1 MPMLNWMGR
10 EKAAKATKDV
20 VMKILR
26 EDKELSYCGRDI
38 LTQSRR
44 GAEDRSV
51 SSTGALPQTPNPAEQ
66 NSASLRLC
74 VENKKADNILV
85 HGDNLEALK
94 ALLPFYAGEVKCIYI
109 DPPYNTGSAFEHYDD
124 NLEHSTWLNM
134 MYPRLKLLR
143 EFMREDGSIW
153 ISIDDREGAYLRV
166 ICDEI
171 FGRQNFVS
179 NISWQRTYSTRN
191 DAKGIVNEVEHILV
205 YSKREGWQPKKLA
218 RTEEMD
224 SIYKNLDDDPQGPW
238 TSDNPFAPGAKTHQ
252 GMVYAIQHPFT
263 GELVYPVV
271 GRCWTFGQEEML
283 AHMNGW
289 CPYELREID
298 DAEKRAAICGVGVDD
313 VRKGVKA
320 IMLKDLYFNAETQRR
335 REGEGIVLT
344 GASPQ
349 TPNPDS
355 PVNPVEKETLR
366 LCASALKTKYIPA
379 SFEESKKMAQ
389 AVLKR
394 GQWPK
399 FYFTKNGKGG
409 IRRKTY
415 LSAVGDVPPTNLF
428 EYKDVGHTDEAKKEV
443 LKVFDGQSP
452 FATPK
457 PERLIKRVLEI
468 ATDEGDLV
476 MDSFLGSGTTAAV
489 AHKMG
494 RRWIGIEMGD
504 HAKTHC
510 AVRMKKVVDG
520 EQGGISKTVKWN
532 GGGGFRFYELGEPL
546 LDERGQIAESI
557 PYDVLAAH
565 IWWQD
570 TGTGW
575 GGFNAEAQRRRAG
588 GGLLSLRGVS
598 EARSSEGNSKN
609 PSNLQNSKT
618 PSSESNRNS
627 ASLRLCVEN
636 KNSPVLGIHD
646 GVAYALLYNGI
657 LHDRSVNGGNVL
669 TRQTL
674 GVIKDDLGQAEYRKL
689 VVYGEWNKLGEERL
703 KDEKIEFRQTPY
715 DVVVQK

>member
-1 MPMLNWMGR
+1 MKQQILFAALIAGALFARGGSDMPMLNWMGR
-10 EKAAKATKDV
+10 EKATKATKDV

-26 EDKELSYCGRDI
+26 EEKSLSYGEA
-38 LTQSRR
+38 T
-44 GAEDRSV
+44 
-51 SSTGALPQTPNPAEQ
+51 
-66 NSASLRLC
+66 
-74 VENKKADNILV
+74 KDNILV

-171 FGRQNFVS
+171 FGRQNFVG
-179 NISWQRTYSTRN
+179 NVAWQRTYSKRG
-191 DAKGIVNEVEHILV
+191 DSQGIPVEVEHVLV

-224 SIYKNLDDDPQGPW
+224 ALYKNPDNDPAGRWQN
-238 TSDNPFAPGAKTHQ
+238 TSAFAPSGRSHQ

-263 GELVYPVV
+263 GEMLYPTKDA
-271 GRCWTFGQEEML
+271 CWRYDQNSML
-283 AHMNGW
+283 EIMNGW
-289 CPYELREID
+289 AEYELREID
-298 DAEKRAAICGVGVDD
+298 DTEKRAAICGVGVEE

-320 IMLKDLYFNAETQRR
+320 I
-335 REGEGIVLT
+335 VL
-344 GASPQ
+344 SK
-349 TPNPDS
+349 S
-355 PVNPVEKETLR
+355 L
-366 LCASALKTKYIPA
+366 
-379 SFEESKKMAQ
+379 EESKKSASIVM
-389 AVLKR
+389 KR
-394 GQWPK
+394 GQWPR
-399 FYFTKNGKGG
+399 FYFTSGGKGG

-415 LSAVGDVPPTNLF
+415 LSAVGGVPASNLWLH
-428 EYKDVGHTDEAKKEV
+428 KDVGHTDEAKKEV

-520 EQGGISKTVKWN
+520 EQGGISKAVKWN

-570 TGTGW
+570 TGTAW
-575 GGFNAEAQRRRAG
+575 GA
-588 GGLLSLRGVS
+588 
-598 EARSSEGNSKN
+598 SKGA
-609 PSNLQNSKT
+609 KGT
-618 PSSESNRNS
+618 
-627 ASLRLCVEN
+627 
-636 KNSPVLGIHD
+636 VLGVHD

-674 GVIKDDLGQAEYRKL
+674 VVIKDDLGQAEYRKL

-715 DVVVQK
+715 DVVTRR

>member
-26 EDKELSYCGRDI
+26 EEKSLGYGE
-38 LTQSRR
+38 
-44 GAEDRSV
+44 
-51 SSTGALPQTPNPAEQ
+51 
-66 NSASLRLC
+66 AS
-74 VENKKADNILV
+74 KDNILV

-218 RTEEMD
+218 RTEEMNER
-224 SIYKNLDDDPQGPW
+224 YKNP
-238 TSDNPFAPGAKTHQ
+238 DNDVCAWKSGDAFAADGAGHQ

-263 GELVYPVV
+263 GELIYPYASAHW
-271 GRCWTFGQEEML
+271 RYGQEEML
-283 AHMNGW
+283 SIMNGW
-289 CPYELREID
+289 CPYELRDID
-298 DAEKRAAICGVGVDD
+298 DAEKRAAICGVGVDE

-320 IMLKDLYFNAETQRR
+320 IMLSTSL
-335 REGEGIVLT
+335 
-344 GASPQ
+344 
-349 TPNPDS
+349 
-355 PVNPVEKETLR
+355 
-366 LCASALKTKYIPA
+366 
-379 SFEESKKMAQ
+379 EESKKSAQ

-399 FYFTKNGKGG
+399 FFFSKNGQGG
-409 IRRKTY
+409 IARKTY

-468 ATDEGDLV
+468 STDEGDLV

-494 RRWIGIEMGD
+494 RRWIGIEMGE

-520 EQGGISKTVKWN
+520 EQGGISKSVKWN

-570 TGTGW
+570 TGRGW
-575 GGFNAEAQRRRAG
+575 NECKIENVKCKVGDT
-588 GGLLSLRGVS
+588 SLR
-598 EARSSEGNSKN
+598 A
-609 PSNLQNSKT
+609 
-618 PSSESNRNS
+618 S
-627 ASLRLCVEN
+627 ASLREI
-636 KNSPVLGIHD
+636 KSPVLGIHD

-674 GVIKDDLGQAEYRKL
+674 GVIKKDLADAQERVPPKGAAGGLRSCATEYRKL

-703 KDEKIEFRQTPY
+703 ADEKIEFRQTPY
-715 DVVVQK
+715 DVVTRR

>member
-1 MPMLNWMGR
+1 MARVTIGARVALIVVAAMSARILFAEGEPKMPTLNWMGR
-10 EKAAKATKDV
+10 EKATKAVKDV

-26 EDKELSYCGRDI
+26 EDKALSYGD
-38 LTQSRR
+38 
-44 GAEDRSV
+44 G
-51 SSTGALPQTPNPAEQ
+51 
-66 NSASLRLC
+66 
-74 VENKKADNILV
+74 DNILV

-153 ISIDDREGAYLRV
+153 ISIDDREGSYLRV

-218 RTEEMD
+218 RSAEMD
-224 SIYKNLDDDPQGPW
+224 KKYKNPDNDPKGAW
-238 TSDNPFAPGAKTHQ
+238 RSDNAYAPGAKTHQ

-263 GELVYPVV
+263 GEMLYPSSSS
-271 GRCWTFGQEEML
+271 CWRYEQSEML
-283 AHMNGW
+283 AIMNGW
-289 CPYELREID
+289 TEYELRDID
-298 DAEKRAAICGVGVDD
+298 DEDKRAAICGVGVDE

-320 IMLKDLYFNAETQRR
+320 I
-335 REGEGIVLT
+335 VL
-344 GASPQ
+344 AKP
-349 TPNPDS
+349 
-355 PVNPVEKETLR
+355 
-366 LCASALKTKYIPA
+366 I
-379 SFEESKKMAQ
+379 EEAKKFAQ
-389 AVLKR
+389 MVLKR

-399 FYFTKNGKGG
+399 FFFSKNGQGG
-409 IRRKTY
+409 IARKTY

-468 ATDEGDLV
+468 ASDEGDLV
-476 MDSFLGSGTTAAV
+476 MDSFLGSGTTTAV

-494 RRWIGIEMGD
+494 RRWIGIEMGE

-520 EQGGISKTVKWN
+520 EQGGISKAVKWQ
-532 GGGGFRFYELGEPL
+532 GGGGFRFYELGEAIL
-546 LDERGQIAESI
+546 KEDGSLTADI
-557 PYDVLAAH
+557 PFDVMAAH
-565 IWWQD
+565 VWF
-570 TGTGW
+570 TETKRPYVTPK
-575 GGFNAEAQRRRAG
+575 A
-588 GGLLSLRGVS
+588 
-598 EARSSEGNSKN
+598 
-609 PSNLQNSKT
+609 KT
-618 PSSESNRNS
+618 T
-627 ASLRLCVEN
+627 
-636 KNSPVLGIHD
+636 VLGVHD
-646 GVAYALLYNGI
+646 GTAYVLLYNGI
-657 LHDRSVNGGNVL
+657 LMDRSVNGGNVL
-669 TRQTL
+669 TRKTL
-674 GVIKDDLGQAEYRKL
+674 EVIQADLEGLDFKK
-689 VVYGEWNKLGEERL
+689 VIVYGEACRL
-703 KDEKIEFRQTPY
+703 MAPTLEAMKIEFRQTPY
-715 DVVVQK
+715 DLVTRR

>member
-26 EDKELSYCGRDI
+26 EEK
-38 LTQSRR
+38 
-44 GAEDRSV
+44 
-51 SSTGALPQTPNPAEQ
+51 
-66 NSASLRLC
+66 SLGYGDAT
-74 VENKKADNILV
+74 KDNILV

-171 FGRQNFVS
+171 FGRQNFIANVA
-179 NISWQRTYSTRN
+179 WQRTYSKRN
-191 DAKGIVNEVEHILV
+191 DSKGIPAEAEHILV
-205 YSKREGWQPKKLA
+205 YSKRNDWTPKRLT

-224 SIYKNLDDDPQGPW
+224 AKYTSPDGDANAWSSVTISAPDSKQHTGMIY
-238 TSDNPFAPGAKTHQ
+238 A
-252 GMVYAIQHPFT
+252 VQHPIT
-263 GELVYPVV
+263 GELMYPPV
-271 GRCWTFGQEEML
+271 GRHWSFGQPQLLEY
-283 AHMNGW
+283 MNEW
-289 CPYELREID
+289 AEYELRPLD
-298 DAEKRAAICGVGVDD
+298 DYA
-313 VRKGVKA
+313 
-320 IMLKDLYFNAETQRR
+320 RR
-335 REGEGIVLT
+335 REICGEDANV
-344 GASPQ
+344 P
-349 TPNPDS
+349 
-355 PVNPVEKETLR
+355 ETIN
-366 LCASALKTKYIPA
+366 AL
-379 SFEESKKMAQ
+379 
-389 AVLKR
+389 VLKDIEKAKLEATERFNR
-394 GQWPK
+394 GLEKKQPWPML
-399 FYFTKNGKGG
+399 YFTGKGRGG
-409 IRRKTY
+409 IRRKQY
-415 LSAVGDVPPTNLF
+415 LSTSAGRVATNLWLF
-428 EYKDVGHTDEAKKEV
+428 DEVGHTEEAKREIFA
-443 LKVFDGQSP
+443 LFGASDA

-520 EQGGISKTVKWN
+520 EQGGISKAVKWN

-570 TGTGW
+570 TGTAW
-575 GGFNAEAQRRRAG
+575 GA
-588 GGLLSLRGVS
+588 
-598 EARSSEGNSKN
+598 SKGA
-609 PSNLQNSKT
+609 KGT
-618 PSSESNRNS
+618 
-627 ASLRLCVEN
+627 
-636 KNSPVLGIHD
+636 VLGVHE

-674 GVIKDDLGQAEYRKL
+674 GVIKEDLGQAEYRKL

-715 DVVVQK
+715 DVVTRR

>member
-1 MPMLNWMGR
+1 MLAAAIAGGSQKGLSDMPMLNWMGR

-26 EDKELSYCGRDI
+26 EEK
-38 LTQSRR
+38 
-44 GAEDRSV
+44 
-51 SSTGALPQTPNPAEQ
+51 
-66 NSASLRLC
+66 SLGYG
-74 VENKKADNILV
+74 NAAKDNILV

-224 SIYKNLDDDPQGPW
+224 DKYKNP
-238 TSDNPFAPGAKTHQ
+238 DNDVESWKSTDALAPDSVAHQ
-252 GMVYAIQHPFT
+252 GMVYAIQNPVT
-263 GELVYPVV
+263 GKMIYPTP
-271 GRCWTFGQEEML
+271 GRHWAYDQSSILGHLQ
-283 AHMNGW
+283 GW
-289 CPYELREID
+289 AEYELRDID
-298 DAEKRAAICGVGVDD
+298 DAEKRAAICGVDID
-313 VRKGVKA
+313 EVRKGVKA
-320 IMLKDLYFNAETQRR
+320 I
-335 REGEGIVLT
+335 VL
-344 GASPQ
+344 SK
-349 TPNPDS
+349 S
-355 PVNPVEKETLR
+355 L
-366 LCASALKTKYIPA
+366 
-379 SFEESKKMAQ
+379 EESKKSAE

-399 FYFTKNGKGG
+399 FYFMKGGKGG
-409 IRRKTY
+409 LARKTY
-415 LSAVGDVPPTNLF
+415 ISSVGGVAPTNLF

-520 EQGGISKTVKWN
+520 EQGGISKSVKWN

-570 TGTGW
+570 TGTAW
-575 GGFNAEAQRRRAG
+575 GA
-588 GGLLSLRGVS
+588 
-598 EARSSEGNSKN
+598 SKDA
-609 PSNLQNSKT
+609 KGT
-618 PSSESNRNS
+618 
-627 ASLRLCVEN
+627 
-636 KNSPVLGIHD
+636 VLGIHD

-674 GVIKDDLGQAEYRKL
+674 GVIKEDLGQAEYRKL

-703 KDEKIEFRQTPY
+703 EDEKIEFRQTPY
-715 DVVVQK
+715 DVVTRR

>member
-1 MPMLNWMGR
+1 MTVATTGVKLALVMLAAMAALNLFAEGEPKMPTLNWMGR
-10 EKAAKATKDV
+10 EKATKSVKEV

-26 EDKELSYCGRDI
+26 EDKSLSYG
-38 LTQSRR
+38 S
-44 GAEDRSV
+44 G
-51 SSTGALPQTPNPAEQ
+51 
-66 NSASLRLC
+66 
-74 VENKKADNILV
+74 DNVLV

-94 ALLPFYAGEVKCIYI
+94 ALLPFYAGQVKCIYI

-143 EFMREDGSIW
+143 DFMREDGSIW

-224 SIYKNLDDDPQGPW
+224 GKYKNPDNDPQGAW
-238 TSDNPFAPGAKTHQ
+238 TSSDGFAPGAGTHQ
-252 GMVYAIQHPFT
+252 GMVYAIQNPFS
-263 GELVYPVV
+263 GELIYPYD
-271 GRCWTFGQEEML
+271 GACWRYEQETML
-283 AHMNGW
+283 SIMSGW
-289 CPYELREID
+289 AEYELRDID
-298 DAEKRAAICGVGVDD
+298 DAEKRAAICGVGVDE

-320 IMLKDLYFNAETQRR
+320 IMLVN
-335 REGEGIVLT
+335 
-344 GASPQ
+344 SP
-349 TPNPDS
+349 
-355 PVNPVEKETLR
+355 
-366 LCASALKTKYIPA
+366 
-379 SFEESKKMAQ
+379 EESKKSAS

-476 MDSFLGSGTTAAV
+476 LDSFLGSGTTTAV

-494 RRWIGIEMGD
+494 RRWIGIEMGE

-520 EQGGISKTVKWN
+520 EQGGISKAVKWQ
-532 GGGGFRFYELGEPL
+532 GGGGFRYYELGEAIL
-546 LDERGQIAESI
+546 NEDGSLTCDI
-557 PYDVLAAH
+557 PFDVMAAH
-565 IWWQD
+565 VW
-570 TGTGW
+570 
-575 GGFNAEAQRRRAG
+575 F
-588 GGLLSLRGVS
+588 S
-598 EARSSEGNSKN
+598 ET
-609 PSNLQNSKT
+609 KT
-618 PSSESNRNS
+618 PWSE
-627 ASLRLCVEN
+627 CKIEN
-636 KNSPVLGIHD
+636 VKCKIEGAKSTVLGVHE
-646 GVAYALLYNGI
+646 GVAYVLLYNGI
-657 LHDRSVNGGNVL
+657 LRARSVNGGNVL
-669 TRQTL
+669 TRKTL
-674 GVIKDDLGQAEYRKL
+674 EVIQADLSGRDYEKV
-689 VVYGEWNKLGEERL
+689 VVYGEACRL
-703 KDEKIEFRQTPY
+703 MAPTLEALKIEFRQTPY
-715 DVVVQK
+715 DLVTRR

>member
-1 MPMLNWMGR
+1 MGMFTNQKVYTLCLCLAVMTALALFAEGEPKMPTLNWMGR
-10 EKAAKATKDV
+10 EKATKSVKEV

-26 EDKELSYCGRDI
+26 EDKSLSYHADGLLSLRGVSE
-38 LTQSRR
+38 SRR
-44 GAEDRSV
+44 EGENSKNSPV
-51 SSTGALPQTPNPAEQ
+51 LQ
-66 NSASLRLC
+66 NSKTPSSESNN
-74 VENKKADNILV
+74 VLV

-94 ALLPFYAGEVKCIYI
+94 ALLPFYAGQVKCIYI

-143 EFMREDGSIW
+143 DFMREDGSIW

-224 SIYKNLDDDPQGPW
+224 KKYKNPDSDPLGKW
-238 TSDNPFAPGAKTHQ
+238 RSDNAYAPGAKTHQ

-263 GELVYPVV
+263 GEMLYPSSSS
-271 GRCWTFGQEEML
+271 CWRYEQSEML
-283 AHMNGW
+283 AIMNGW
-289 CPYELREID
+289 AEYELRDID
-298 DAEKRAAICGVGVDD
+298 DAEKRAAICGVEVDD
-313 VRKGVKA
+313 VRDGVKA
-320 IMLKDLYFNAETQRR
+320 I
-335 REGEGIVLT
+335 VL
-344 GASPQ
+344 SK
-349 TPNPDS
+349 S
-355 PVNPVEKETLR
+355 
-366 LCASALKTKYIPA
+366 I
-379 SFEESKKMAQ
+379 EESKRTAKD
-389 AVLKR
+389 VLKR

-399 FYFTKNGKGG
+399 FFFSKNGLGG
-409 IRRKTY
+409 IARKTY

-476 MDSFLGSGTTAAV
+476 LDSFLGSGTTTAV

-494 RRWIGIEMGD
+494 RRWIGIEMGE

-510 AVRMKKVVDG
+510 VVRMKKVVDG
-520 EQGGISKTVKWN
+520 EQGGISKAVKWQ
-532 GGGGFRFYELGEPL
+532 GGGGFRYYELGEAIL
-546 LDERGQIAESI
+546 NEDGSLTGDI
-557 PYDVLAAH
+557 PFDVMAAH
-565 IWWQD
+565 VW
-570 TGTGW
+570 
-575 GGFNAEAQRRRAG
+575 F
-588 GGLLSLRGVS
+588 S
-598 EARSSEGNSKN
+598 ET
-609 PSNLQNSKT
+609 KT
-618 PSSESNRNS
+618 PYMGGKEST
-627 ASLRLCVEN
+627 
-636 KNSPVLGIHD
+636 VLGVHE
-646 GVAYALLYNGI
+646 GTAYVLLYNGI
-657 LHDRSVNGGNVL
+657 LKDRSVNGGNVL
-669 TRQTL
+669 TRKTL
-674 GVIKDDLGQAEYRKL
+674 EVIQADLAGRDYEKI
-689 VVYGEWNKLGEERL
+689 VVYGEACRL
-703 KDEKIEFRQTPY
+703 MAPTLEALKIEFRQTPY
-715 DVVVQK
+715 DLVTRR

>member
-1 MPMLNWMGR
+1 MPTLNWMGR
-10 EKAAKATKDV
+10 EKATKSVKDV

-26 EDKELSYCGRDI
+26 EDKSLGKCCQCEN
-38 LTQSRR
+38 
-44 GAEDRSV
+44 GAST
-51 SSTGALPQTPNPAEQ
+51 SSNSQLGNGNIGIGNTPTMATF
-66 NSASLRLC
+66 
-74 VENKKADNILV
+74 DNVLV

-94 ALLPFYAGEVKCIYI
+94 ALLPFYAGQVKCIYI

-134 MYPRLKLLR
+134 MYPRLKLLHD
-143 EFMREDGSIW
+143 FMREDGSIW

-218 RTEEMD
+218 RTEKMD
-224 SIYKNLDDDPQGPW
+224 GKYKNPDNDPQGPW
-238 TSDNPFAPGAKTHQ
+238 TSSDGFAPGAGTHQ
-252 GMVYAIQHPFT
+252 GMVYAIQNPFS
-263 GELVYPVV
+263 GELIYPYD
-271 GRCWTFGQEEML
+271 GACWRYEQETML
-283 AHMNGW
+283 SIMNGW

-298 DAEKRAAICGVGVDD
+298 DAEKRAAICGVGVDE

-320 IMLKDLYFNAETQRR
+320 I
-335 REGEGIVLT
+335 VLVDT
-344 GASPQ
+344 
-349 TPNPDS
+349 
-355 PVNPVEKETLR
+355 
-366 LCASALKTKYIPA
+366 Y
-379 SFEESKKMAQ
+379 EESKKSAE
-389 AVLKR
+389 AVVKR

-443 LKVFDGQSP
+443 LKVFEGQSP

-468 ATDEGDLV
+468 ATSPDDLV
-476 MDSFLGSGTTAAV
+476 LDSFLGSGTTTAV

-494 RRWIGIEMGD
+494 RRWIGIEMGE

-520 EQGGISKTVKWN
+520 EQGGISKAVKWQ
-532 GGGGFRFYELGEPL
+532 GGGGFRYYELGEAIL
-546 LDERGQIAESI
+546 NEDGSLTGDI
-557 PYDVLAAH
+557 PFDVMAAH
-565 IWWQD
+565 VW
-570 TGTGW
+570 
-575 GGFNAEAQRRRAG
+575 F
-588 GGLLSLRGVS
+588 S
-598 EARSSEGNSKN
+598 ET
-609 PSNLQNSKT
+609 KT
-618 PSSESNRNS
+618 PYMGGKKST
-627 ASLRLCVEN
+627 
-636 KNSPVLGIHD
+636 VLGVHE
-646 GVAYALLYNGI
+646 GTAYVLLYNGI
-657 LHDRSVNGGNVL
+657 LKDRSVNGGNVL
-669 TRQTL
+669 TRKTL
-674 GVIKDDLGQAEYRKL
+674 EVIQADLAAARGDARPPEYEKI
-689 VVYGEWNKLGEERL
+689 VVYGEACRL
-703 KDEKIEFRQTPY
+703 MAPTLEALKIEFRQTPY
-715 DVVVQK
+715 DLVTRR

>member
-1 MPMLNWMGR
+1 MTVATIGVRCALFLLAVFTALNLFAEGEPKMPTLNWMGR
-10 EKAAKATKDV
+10 EKATKSVKEV

-26 EDKELSYCGRDI
+26 EDKSLPCG
-38 LTQSRR
+38 S
-44 GAEDRSV
+44 G
-51 SSTGALPQTPNPAEQ
+51 
-66 NSASLRLC
+66 
-74 VENKKADNILV
+74 DNVLV

-143 EFMREDGSIW
+143 EFLREDGSIW

-224 SIYKNLDDDPQGPW
+224 DKYKNP
-238 TSDNPFAPGAKTHQ
+238 DNDVESWKSTDALAPDSVAHQ
-252 GMVYAIQHPFT
+252 GMVYAIQNPVT
-263 GELVYPVV
+263 GKMIYPTP
-271 GRCWTFGQEEML
+271 GRHWAYDQTSILEHLQ
-283 AHMNGW
+283 GW
-289 CPYELREID
+289 AEYELRDID
-298 DAEKRAAICGVGVDD
+298 DAEKRAAICGVGIDE

-320 IMLKDLYFNAETQRR
+320 I
-335 REGEGIVLT
+335 VL
-344 GASPQ
+344 SK
-349 TPNPDS
+349 S
-355 PVNPVEKETLR
+355 L
-366 LCASALKTKYIPA
+366 
-379 SFEESKKMAQ
+379 EESKKSAE

-399 FYFTKNGKGG
+399 FYFMKGGKGG
-409 IRRKTY
+409 LARKTY
-415 LSAVGDVPPTNLF
+415 ISSVGGVAPTNLF

-494 RRWIGIEMGD
+494 RRWIGIEMGE

-520 EQGGISKTVKWN
+520 EQGGISKAVKWN
-532 GGGGFRFYELGEPL
+532 GGGGFRYYELGEAIL
-546 LDERGQIAESI
+546 NEDGSLTGDI
-557 PYDVLAAH
+557 PFDVMAAH
-565 IWWQD
+565 VW
-570 TGTGW
+570 
-575 GGFNAEAQRRRAG
+575 F
-588 GGLLSLRGVS
+588 S
-598 EARSSEGNSKN
+598 ET
-609 PSNLQNSKT
+609 KT
-618 PSSESNRNS
+618 PYIGGKKST
-627 ASLRLCVEN
+627 
-636 KNSPVLGIHD
+636 VLGVHE
-646 GVAYALLYNGI
+646 GTAYVLLYNGI
-657 LHDRSVNGGNVL
+657 LKDRSVNGGNVL
-669 TRQTL
+669 TRKTL
-674 GVIKDDLGQAEYRKL
+674 EVIETDLSGRDYEKI
-689 VVYGEWNKLGEERL
+689 VVYGEACRL
-703 KDEKIEFRQTPY
+703 MAPTLEALKIEFRQTPY
-715 DVVVQK
+715 DLVTRR

>member
-1 MPMLNWMGR
+1 MTVATTGVKLALVMLAVVAALNLFAEGEPKMPTLNWMGR
-10 EKAAKATKDV
+10 EKATKSVKEV

-26 EDKELSYCGRDI
+26 EDKSLSYG
-38 LTQSRR
+38 S
-44 GAEDRSV
+44 G
-51 SSTGALPQTPNPAEQ
+51 
-66 NSASLRLC
+66 
-74 VENKKADNILV
+74 DNVLV

-143 EFMREDGSIW
+143 EFLREDGSIW

-224 SIYKNLDDDPQGPW
+224 DKYKNPDNDLQGPW
-238 TSDNPFAPGAKTHQ
+238 TSSDGFAPGAGTHQ
-252 GMVYAIQHPFT
+252 GMVYAIQNPFS
-263 GELVYPVV
+263 GELIYPYD
-271 GRCWTFGQEEML
+271 GACWRYEQETML
-283 AHMNGW
+283 EIMSGW

-298 DAEKRAAICGVGVDD
+298 DAEKRAAICGVGVDE
-313 VRKGVKA
+313 VRNGVKA
-320 IMLKDLYFNAETQRR
+320 IMLSKPLD
-335 REGEGIVLT
+335 
-344 GASPQ
+344 
-349 TPNPDS
+349 
-355 PVNPVEKETLR
+355 
-366 LCASALKTKYIPA
+366 
-379 SFEESKKMAQ
+379 ESKKSAT
-389 AVLKR
+389 VILKR

-443 LKVFDGQSP
+443 LKVFDGQSL

-457 PERLIKRVLEI
+457 PERLIKRVLEV

-476 MDSFLGSGTTAAV
+476 LDSFLGSGTTAAV

-510 AVRMKKVVDG
+510 AVRLKKVVDG
-520 EQGGISKTVKWN
+520 EQGGISKAVKWQ
-532 GGGGFRFYELGEPL
+532 GGGGFRYYELGEAIL
-546 LDERGQIAESI
+546 NEDGSLTGDI
-557 PYDVLAAH
+557 PFDVMAAH
-565 IWWQD
+565 VW
-570 TGTGW
+570 
-575 GGFNAEAQRRRAG
+575 F
-588 GGLLSLRGVS
+588 S
-598 EARSSEGNSKN
+598 ET
-609 PSNLQNSKT
+609 KT
-618 PSSESNRNS
+618 PYMGGKKST
-627 ASLRLCVEN
+627 
-636 KNSPVLGIHD
+636 VLGVHE
-646 GVAYALLYNGI
+646 GTAYALLYNGI
-657 LHDRSVNGGNVL
+657 LKDRSVNGGNVL
-669 TRQTL
+669 TRKTL
-674 GVIKDDLGQAEYRKL
+674 EVIQSDLAAARGDARPPEYEKI
-689 VVYGEWNKLGEERL
+689 VVYGEACRL
-703 KDEKIEFRQTPY
+703 MAPTLEALKIEFRQTPY
-715 DVVVQK
+715 DLVTRR

>member
-1 MPMLNWMGR
+1 MLVFQRLFMAAFVVALTTLNLFAEGEPKMPMLNWMGR
-10 EKAAKATKDV
+10 EKATKSVKDI

-26 EDKELSYCGRDI
+26 EDKSLSYG
-38 LTQSRR
+38 
-44 GAEDRSV
+44 
-51 SSTGALPQTPNPAEQ
+51 TG
-66 NSASLRLC
+66 
-74 VENKKADNILV
+74 DNVLV

-94 ALLPFYAGEVKCIYI
+94 ALLPFYAGQVKCIYI

-143 EFMREDGSIW
+143 EFLREDGSIW

-224 SIYKNLDDDPQGPW
+224 DKYKNP
-238 TSDNPFAPGAKTHQ
+238 DNDVESWKSTDALAPDSVAHQ
-252 GMVYAIQHPFT
+252 GMVYAIQNPVT
-263 GELVYPVV
+263 GKMIYPTP
-271 GRCWTFGQEEML
+271 GRHWAYDQSSML
-283 AHMNGW
+283 EHLQGW
-289 CPYELREID
+289 AEYELRDID
-298 DAEKRAAICGVGVDD
+298 DAEKRAAICGVGIDE

-320 IMLKDLYFNAETQRR
+320 I
-335 REGEGIVLT
+335 VL
-344 GASPQ
+344 SK
-349 TPNPDS
+349 S
-355 PVNPVEKETLR
+355 L
-366 LCASALKTKYIPA
+366 
-379 SFEESKKMAQ
+379 EESKKSAE

-399 FYFTKNGKGG
+399 FYFMKGGKGG
-409 IRRKTY
+409 LARKTY
-415 LSAVGDVPPTNLF
+415 ISSVGGVAPTNLF
-428 EYKDVGHTDEAKKEV
+428 EYKDVGHTDEATKEV

-468 ATDEGDLV
+468 ATDECDLV
-476 MDSFLGSGTTAAV
+476 LDSFLGSGTTAAV

-520 EQGGISKTVKWN
+520 EQGGISKSVKWQ
-532 GGGGFRFYELGEPL
+532 GGGGFRYYELGEAIL
-546 LDERGQIAESI
+546 KEDGSLTGDISFE
-557 PYDVLAAH
+557 VMAAH
-565 IWWQD
+565 VW
-570 TGTGW
+570 
-575 GGFNAEAQRRRAG
+575 F
-588 GGLLSLRGVS
+588 S
-598 EARSSEGNSKN
+598 ET
-609 PSNLQNSKT
+609 KT
-618 PSSESNRNS
+618 PYAGDKKST
-627 ASLRLCVEN
+627 
-636 KNSPVLGIHD
+636 VLGVHE
-646 GVAYALLYNGI
+646 GTAYVLLYNGI
-657 LHDRSVNGGNVL
+657 LKDRSVNGGNVL
-669 TRQTL
+669 TRKTL
-674 GVIKDDLGQAEYRKL
+674 EVIQADLAAREDARPSEYEKI
-689 VVYGEWNKLGEERL
+689 VVYGEACRL
-703 KDEKIEFRQTPY
+703 MASTLQALKIEFRQTPY
-715 DVVVQK
+715 DLVTRR

>member
-1 MPMLNWMGR
+1 MTVATMGVRHALVMLAVVAALNLFAEREPKMPTLNWMGR
-10 EKAAKATKDV
+10 EKATKSVKEV

-26 EDKELSYCGRDI
+26 EDKSLSYG
-38 LTQSRR
+38 S
-44 GAEDRSV
+44 G
-51 SSTGALPQTPNPAEQ
+51 
-66 NSASLRLC
+66 
-74 VENKKADNILV
+74 DNVLV

-94 ALLPFYAGEVKCIYI
+94 ALLPFYAGQVKCIYI

-143 EFMREDGSIW
+143 DFMREDGSIW

-224 SIYKNLDDDPQGPW
+224 GKYKNPDNDPQGAW
-238 TSDNPFAPGAKTHQ
+238 TSSDGFAPGAGTHQ
-252 GMVYAIQHPFT
+252 GMVYAIQNPFS
-263 GELVYPVV
+263 GELIYPYD
-271 GRCWTFGQEEML
+271 GACWRYEQETML
-283 AHMNGW
+283 SIMSGW
-289 CPYELREID
+289 AEYELRDID
-298 DAEKRAAICGVGVDD
+298 DAEKRAAICGVGVDE

-320 IMLKDLYFNAETQRR
+320 IMLVN
-335 REGEGIVLT
+335 
-344 GASPQ
+344 SP
-349 TPNPDS
+349 
-355 PVNPVEKETLR
+355 
-366 LCASALKTKYIPA
+366 
-379 SFEESKKMAQ
+379 EESKKSAS

-476 MDSFLGSGTTAAV
+476 LDSFLGSGTTTAV

-494 RRWIGIEMGD
+494 RRWIGIEMGE

-520 EQGGISKTVKWN
+520 EQGGISKAVKWQ
-532 GGGGFRFYELGEPL
+532 GGGGFRYYELGEAIL
-546 LDERGQIAESI
+546 NEDGSLTGDI
-557 PYDVLAAH
+557 PFDVMAAH
-565 IWWQD
+565 VW
-570 TGTGW
+570 
-575 GGFNAEAQRRRAG
+575 F
-588 GGLLSLRGVS
+588 S
-598 EARSSEGNSKN
+598 EA
-609 PSNLQNSKT
+609 KT
-618 PSSESNRNS
+618 PYMGGKKST
-627 ASLRLCVEN
+627 
-636 KNSPVLGIHD
+636 VLGVHE
-646 GVAYALLYNGI
+646 GTAYVLLYNGI
-657 LHDRSVNGGNVL
+657 LKDRSVNGGNVL
-669 TRQTL
+669 TRKTL
-674 GVIKDDLGQAEYRKL
+674 EVIQADLSGRDYEKI
-689 VVYGEWNKLGEERL
+689 VVYGEACRL
-703 KDEKIEFRQTPY
+703 LASTLEALKIEFRQTPY
-715 DVVVQK
+715 DLVTRR

>member
-1 MPMLNWMGR
+1 MRVLLIAAVTAWSLFAEGEPKMPTLNWMGR
-10 EKAAKATKDV
+10 EKATKSVKDV

-26 EDKELSYCGRDI
+26 EDKSLSYG
-38 LTQSRR
+38 S
-44 GAEDRSV
+44 G
-51 SSTGALPQTPNPAEQ
+51 
-66 NSASLRLC
+66 
-74 VENKKADNILV
+74 DNVLV

-94 ALLPFYAGEVKCIYI
+94 ALLPFYAGQVKCIYI

-143 EFMREDGSIW
+143 DFMREDGSIW

-205 YSKREGWQPKKLA
+205 YSKRDGWQPKKLA

-224 SIYKNLDDDPQGPW
+224 KKYKNPDNDIEAW
-238 TSDNPFAPGAKTHQ
+238 TSSDGFAPGAGTHQ
-252 GMVYAIQHPFT
+252 GMVYAIQNPFS
-263 GELVYPVV
+263 GELIYPYDSA
-271 GRCWTFGQEEML
+271 CWRYEQSEML
-283 AHMNGW
+283 AIMSGW
-289 CPYELREID
+289 AEYELRDIG
-298 DAEKRAAICGVGVDD
+298 DAEKRAAICGVAADE

-320 IMLKDLYFNAETQRR
+320 I
-335 REGEGIVLT
+335 VL
-344 GASPQ
+344 SK
-349 TPNPDS
+349 S
-355 PVNPVEKETLR
+355 L
-366 LCASALKTKYIPA
+366 
-379 SFEESKKMAQ
+379 EESKKSAE

-476 MDSFLGSGTTAAV
+476 LDSFLGSGTTTAV

-494 RRWIGIEMGD
+494 RRWIGIEMGE

-510 AVRMKKVVDG
+510 VVRMKKVVDG
-520 EQGGISKTVKWN
+520 EQGGISKAVKWQ
-532 GGGGFRFYELGEPL
+532 GGGGFRYYELGEAIL
-546 LDERGQIAESI
+546 NADGSLTGDI
-557 PYDVLAAH
+557 PFDVMAAH
-565 IWWQD
+565 VW
-570 TGTGW
+570 
-575 GGFNAEAQRRRAG
+575 F
-588 GGLLSLRGVS
+588 S
-598 EARSSEGNSKN
+598 ET
-609 PSNLQNSKT
+609 KT
-618 PSSESNRNS
+618 PYMGGKKST
-627 ASLRLCVEN
+627 
-636 KNSPVLGIHD
+636 VLGVHE
-646 GVAYALLYNGI
+646 GTAYVLLYNGI
-657 LHDRSVNGGNVL
+657 LKDRSVNGGNVL
-669 TRQTL
+669 TRKTL
-674 GVIKDDLGQAEYRKL
+674 EVIQADLSARGDARPPEYEKI
-689 VVYGEWNKLGEERL
+689 VVYGEACRL
-703 KDEKIEFRQTPY
+703 MAPTLEALKIEFRQTPY
-715 DVVVQK
+715 DLVTRR